1 MLINVMQ
8 KGEKV
13 MPHWNHGHNI
23 LEFTVFPMKLDSPQV
38 KPDLINIL

>member
-23 LEFTVFPMKLDSPQV
+23 LEFTVFSLKLDSPQV
-38 KPDLINIL
+38 TRDLISIL